1 MMGAAPVLD
10 VDPFADDFLRE
21 PDAHHEQ
28 LREVGPVVF
37 LERYGVWAMA
47 RFAEVRAALRDHE
60 TFCSSAG
67 VGLSDFRKETPWRP
81 PSLLLEADPPQHTR
95 TRRATANVMS
105 PRAIERFR
113 ADFEHEAEVMVT
125 DLVARGSF
133 NGVTAL
139 AQAYPLRVFPDA
151 VGLSRDGRE
160 NLLAY
165 GGMVFNAFGPRN
177 RLFVEAMAAAEPV
190 RTWIADHCK
199 RDALAPDGLGAHLYQ
214 AADAGD
220 VTVDEAGMLARSL
233 LSAGIDT
240 SKNALALA
248 LHALAARPDQWAALR
263 DDPAL
268 ARTAFE
274 ETLRF
279 ASPVQTFFRTTTRD
293 VEVGGTTIPDGEKV
307 LLFLGAANR
316 DPRHWQDPDRFDIT
330 RHNVGHV
337 GFGTGIHA
345 CVGAGIARLEA
356 EILLKTMTR
365 HVRSLE
371 LSGPARPLLNNTL
384 RGLTT
389 LPMLVHPA

>member
-1 MMGAAPVLD
+1 MGDAPALD
-10 VDPFADDFLRE
+10 LDPFADDFLRE
-21 PDAHHEQ
+21 PDVHHEQ
-28 LREVGPVVF
+28 LREAAPVVF

-95 TRRATANVMS
+95 TRRPTANVMS

-113 ADFEHEAEVMVT
+113 ADFEHEAEVMVA

-133 NGVTAL
+133 DGVTAL

-165 GGMVFNAFGPRN
+165 GSMVFNAFGPRN

-190 RTWIADHCK
+190 GAWIADHCK
-199 RDALAPDGLGAHLYQ
+199 RNALASDGLGAHLYH
-214 AADAGD
+214 AAYAGD
-220 VTVDEAGMLARSL
+220 VTEDEAGMLARSL

-248 LHALAARPDQWAALR
+248 LHALAARPDQWTALR
-263 DDPAL
+263 DDPTL
-268 ARTAFE
+268 ARAAFE
-274 ETLRF
+274 ETLRY
-279 ASPVQTFFRTTTRD
+279 ASPVQTFFRTTTRA

-316 DPRHWQDPDRFDIT
+316 DPRRWQDPDRFDIT

-356 EILLKTMTR
+356 EILLKTMAR
-365 HVRSLE
+365 HIRSLE
-371 LSGPARPLLNNTL
+371 LTGLARPLLNNTL

-389 LPMLVHPA
+389 LPMHVHPA